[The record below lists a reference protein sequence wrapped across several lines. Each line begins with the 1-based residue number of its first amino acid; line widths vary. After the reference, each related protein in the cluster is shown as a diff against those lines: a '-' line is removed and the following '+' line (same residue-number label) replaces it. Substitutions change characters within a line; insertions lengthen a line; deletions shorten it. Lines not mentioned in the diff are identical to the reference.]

1 MTQPIKVFVNGT
13 FDVLHIG
20 HLELLNYA
28 KQLGTTLLIAID
40 SDRRVSDKKGADRP
54 FNNIINRLSL
64 LENLKPVDMV
74 EVFDSDSELENI
86 IKEYQPD
93 IMVVG
98 SDWRDKKVIGSEF
111 AKKLVFYDRI
121 INESTTKTIESYIN
135 RRYLH

>member
-28 KQLGTTLLIAID
+28 KQLGDILLIAID
-40 SDRRVSDKKGADRP
+40 SDRRVSEKKGADRP

-64 LENLKPVDMV
+64 LENLKAVDIV
-74 EVFDSDSELENI
+74 EVFDSDTELENV

-111 AKKLVFYDRI
+111 AKELVFYDRI

>member
-28 KQLGTTLLIAID
+28 KQLGDILLIAID
-40 SDRRVSDKKGADRP
+40 SDRRVSEKKGADRP
-54 FNNIINRLSL
+54 FNNIINRLAL
-64 LENLKPVDMV
+64 LENLKAVDMV
-74 EVFDSDSELENI
+74 EVFDSDTELENV

-98 SDWRDKKVIGSEF
+98 SDWKDKKVIGSEY

>member
-28 KQLGTTLLIAID
+28 KQLGTILLIAID
-40 SDRRVSDKKGADRP
+40 SDRRVSEKKGADRP

-64 LENLKPVDMV
+64 LENLKAVDMV

>member
-64 LENLKPVDMV
+64 LENLKAVDMV